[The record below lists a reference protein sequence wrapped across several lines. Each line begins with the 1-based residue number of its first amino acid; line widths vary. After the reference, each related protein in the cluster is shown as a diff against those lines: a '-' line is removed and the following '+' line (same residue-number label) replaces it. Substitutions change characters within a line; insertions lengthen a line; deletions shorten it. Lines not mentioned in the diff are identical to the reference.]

1 MKNVNKAISA
11 ADKAT
16 DSSKIEE
23 FLGEETMRMHEVLS
37 AVREAIWSYAAA
49 FPKNATFK
57 TEIKPEEYMN
67 LDVVKAFIH
76 ALTGQRY
83 YLIGPAGIGKTSF
96 VQALV
101 NALDKTMIKINA
113 AYINVDSLILQILG
127 WENLS
132 ETEKVRIVE
141 DILWSKFSDDR
152 PKVIFIDELSRADA
166 GVANALMELLQEG
179 SIGGKKVPNLVTVIA
194 ADNPQGAN
202 YGRMSGLDFAQADRF
217 TTVELDST
225 STPWRRAIAQEFA
238 ETDLTKVYST
248 YDTLDAE
255 IREVL
260 NPRVLAFTIR
270 ALLEGFPGEY
280 ALPMVNGV
288 RRMLVNRGGEE
299 VTKNV
304 LDRIAAALKV
314 TNPEYI
320 SDKLEKTLEFA
331 VKHRQNV
338 YIQGRP
344 GIAKTATIK
353 SWFAKKGI
361 HTEYNSAPTLQPEK
375 LALPVITRDA
385 ENGESK
391 LELAIAKEFVRKE
404 PWIWIVDEICRGSR
418 RTQNA
423 IMEPIQERT
432 IGGAPTSLMCTI
444 ALNNPPSVA
453 GYKLDVGKNDLAQA
467 SRFALSIEVEAADQ
481 PWAKYLKSRYE
492 EDVATQVIEWWEED
506 LDEPGRVLCTPRC
519 LERIIGQHIVGN
531 PLEWALPVVG
541 GNRVKVPMH
550 DLRTRLEGKQLTR
563 LKALVADV
571 DYYEALLSLGV
582 DQSRDAQTAIHY
594 AFSKADVESLS
605 RREPVDVR
613 AACVTLYRV
622 LSQQSRISLMR
633 NVDAQKFWTGVLNES
648 VKEHKLQVLFR
659 LMSAKKP
666 LHDKETF
673 QEAIKLA
680 MSESLRKVVL
690 PNSSPAVHPFSLLS
704 DDEKEQVVKKAIDAV
719 KNVIDDTTAATE
731 AKAKQIE
738 EIISKTMLG
747 FKPKA
752 AK

>member
-1 MKNVNKAISA
+1 MKKDSNVDHIDRLKV
-11 ADKAT
+11 
-16 DSSKIEE
+16 EE

-37 AVREAIWSYAAA
+37 EVREAIWSYAAA
-49 FPKNATFK
+49 FPKNATYNK
-57 TEIKPEEYMN
+57 SDIKAEEYMN

-101 NALDKTMIKINA
+101 NALNKKMLKINA
-113 AYINVDSLILQILG
+113 TYINVDMLSLPVLG
-127 WENLS
+127 WEKLS
-132 ETEKVRIVE
+132 ETEKVRVVE
-141 DILWSKFSDDR
+141 SVLWSKFSDDR
-152 PKVIFIDELSRADA
+152 PKVIFIDELSRAEA

-179 SIGGKKVPNLVTVIA
+179 SIGGKKIPNLVTVIA
-194 ADNPQGAN
+194 ADNPQGAH

-248 YDTLDAE
+248 YDTLDSE

-304 LDRIAAALKV
+304 LDRIAAALNV
-314 TNPEYI
+314 TNPEYV
-320 SDKLEKTLEFA
+320 SDKIEKTLEFA

-353 SWFAKKGI
+353 SWFAKRKI
-361 HTEYNSAPTLQPEK
+361 HTGYNSATSMEPEI
-375 LALPVITRDA
+375 LALPVVTRDA
-385 ENGESK
+385 EYGDSK
-391 LELAIAKEFVRKE
+391 LELAIAKEFVRTE
-404 PWIWIVDEICRGSR
+404 PWVWIVDEICRGSR
-418 RTQNA
+418 RVQNA
-423 IMEPIQERT
+423 LMEPIQERT

-453 GYKLDVGKNDLAQA
+453 GYKLNVGQNDLAQA
-467 SRFALSIEVEAADQ
+467 SRFALSIEIEAADL

-506 LDEPGRVLCTPRC
+506 LDEVGRVLCTPRC
-519 LERIIGQHIVGN
+519 LERIIGQHIVDN
-531 PLEWALPVVG
+531 PLEWALPVLG
-541 GNRVKVPMH
+541 GKRVKVPMH

-571 DYYEALLSLGV
+571 DYYEALLSLGI

-605 RREPVDVR
+605 RREPVDVH

-622 LSQQSRISLMR
+622 LAQQSRISLMR
-633 NVDAQKFWTGVLNES
+633 NVDAQKFWTGILNES

-704 DDEKEQVVKKAIDAV
+704 DDEKEKVVKKAIDAV
-719 KNVIDDTTAATE
+719 KGIIDDTTTATE

-738 EIISKTMLG
+738 EMISKTMLS